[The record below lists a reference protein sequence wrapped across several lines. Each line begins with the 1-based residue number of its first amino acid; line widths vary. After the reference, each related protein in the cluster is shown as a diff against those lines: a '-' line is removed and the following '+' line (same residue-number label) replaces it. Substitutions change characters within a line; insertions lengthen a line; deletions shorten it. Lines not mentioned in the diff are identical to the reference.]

1 VERVKAFRA
10 TRWGGFIAIYLAS
23 LAIFAAAV
31 AVLHLVVA
39 VLFLY

>member
-1 VERVKAFRA
+1 VERVKAFWA

-23 LAIFAAAV
+23 LTTFAAAV

-39 VLFLY
+39 LFS

>member
-1 VERVKAFRA
+1 MERVKALWA

-23 LAIFAAAV
+23 LASFAAAV

-39 VLFLY
+39 VLY

>member
-1 VERVKAFRA
+1 VKAFWT

-23 LAIFAAAV
+23 LATFAAAV

-39 VLFLY
+39 FLS

>member
-1 VERVKAFRA
+1 MERVKALWA

-23 LAIFAAAV
+23 VAIIAVGV

-39 VLFLY
+39 VLY

>member
-1 VERVKAFRA
+1 MERVKALWSS
-10 TRWGGFIAIYLAS
+10 RWGGFIAIYLAS

-39 VLFLY
+39 LLFKQ